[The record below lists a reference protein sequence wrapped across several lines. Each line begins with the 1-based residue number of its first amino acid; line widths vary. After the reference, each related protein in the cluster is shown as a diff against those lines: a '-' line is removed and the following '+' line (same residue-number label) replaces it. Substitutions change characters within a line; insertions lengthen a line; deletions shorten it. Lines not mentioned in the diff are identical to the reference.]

1 MLNVKPLLPV
11 KRRNV
16 NACLPVVDLGDMGKG
31 IIHPAYSNISYRRVE
46 KKSKTRKK
54 NNFLASTGIVGRNNF
69 ELDRSINVNVGVPGK
84 NGRFSFQLLHRIYF
98 WSIRNKSYSSVKI
111 QWVDCRNTPDFAVAG
126 FSAPAA
132 GVLSFCSMFVV
143 VVTGATVA
151 GGLVLL
157 VALLAKGAAAGCLGV
172 TVVLLG
178 VGLCTVDAAAGLGV
192 GLGATAGILEVTGLA
207 GLGGA
212 VFTTGG
218 LLATGVVDW
227 MVVDMTLGT
236 ACFSWFTTGGGFGE
250 GTAKAGRN
258 GFESPCSNLYIFS
271 SLVI

>member
-1 MLNVKPLLPV
+1 M
-11 KRRNV
+11 
-16 NACLPVVDLGDMGKG
+16 
-31 IIHPAYSNISYRRVE
+31 
-46 KKSKTRKK
+46 
-54 NNFLASTGIVGRNNF
+54 ASTGIVGRNNF
-69 ELDRSINVNVGVPGK
+69 ALDRSTKCKCKGAWKKWAILFPIIALNLLLVYRK
-84 NGRFSFQLLHRIYF
+84 QELRFC
-98 WSIRNKSYSSVKI
+98 SVKI
-111 QWVDCRNTPDFAVAG
+111 RWVDCRNTPDFAVAG

-151 GGLVLL
+151 GGLLVL

-212 VFTTGG
+212 ALTTGG
-218 LLATGVVDW
+218 LLATGVADW
-227 MVVDMTLGT
+227 MVVDTTLGT
-236 ACFSWFTTGGGFGE
+236 ACFSCFTTGGGFGD

-271 SLVI
+271 SLVTFN